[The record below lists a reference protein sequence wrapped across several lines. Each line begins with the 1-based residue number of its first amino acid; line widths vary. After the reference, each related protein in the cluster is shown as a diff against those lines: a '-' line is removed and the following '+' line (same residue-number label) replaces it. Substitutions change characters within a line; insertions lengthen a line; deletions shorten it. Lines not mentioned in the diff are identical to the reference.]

1 MSFAAVCL
9 MVLVAVLMLSCLS
22 SLNVGLGAFAAAWIL
37 GAYVAPW
44 FGVDMTAKTVVAG
57 FPVDLFLNL
66 AGTTLLFSAAQSNGT
81 LGLVVDRAVA
91 LVGARNWSALP
102 IFFLLSAAL
111 AAAGPGNVASTALLA
126 PSAMAVAA
134 RLRIHPAAMIVA
146 VGHGSIAGGMS
157 SITPIGL
164 TILSSFEK
172 LGLSD
177 SFAKI
182 FALNFAANVAAALA
196 GWLIFHH
203 RSAEKS
209 QGEPTVDR
217 PHANSNEPA
226 AHLGSGER
234 PASTV
239 YTSRHGL
246 TLAVIGLLI
255 GAAVVVPNL
264 HVGLAAILGAVVLF
278 LSRKAEE
285 AVAVKSMPWNVILM
299 VSGMATLVAL
309 CEKAGAVGLLSAAM
323 GRVADEGTAAPA
335 AAFVTGV
342 ISIFSS
348 TSGVVLPTFLPATG
362 GFATETGG
370 ALVDVATG
378 IVVGSNLV
386 DVSPLSTIGALCISA
401 AVVSRTDAKRLFNQ
415 TLIWGFAMA
424 PIAALFVF
432 AVTR

>member
-1 MSFAAVCL
+1 MDFATVCL
-9 MVLVAVLMLSCLS
+9 TVLVAVLALSCIT

-44 FGVDMTAKTVVAG
+44 FGVDMNVKTVVAG

-81 LGLVVDRAVA
+81 LGLVVDRAVSF
-91 LVGARNWSALP
+91 VGPRNWSALP
-102 IFFLLSAAL
+102 VFFLLSAGL

-134 RLRIHPAAMIVA
+134 RLRIPPAAMIVA

-164 TILSSFEK
+164 TILMSFEK
-172 LGLSD
+172 LGLSAA
-177 SFAKI
+177 FPTV

-196 GWLIFHH
+196 GCLIFRNRMSDE
-203 RSAEKS
+203 RSEGTEAPVAGVSTTER
-209 QGEPTVDR
+209 E
-217 PHANSNEPA
+217 A
-226 AHLGSGER
+226 AFYS
-234 PASTV
+234 P
-239 YTSRHGL
+239 RHGQ

-255 GAAVVVPNL
+255 VAAIFVPNL
-264 HVGLAAILGAVVLF
+264 HVGLAAMLGAVLLF
-278 LSRKAEE
+278 LLRTAEE
-285 AVAVKSMPWNVILM
+285 GAAIRAMPWNVILM

-309 CEKAGAVGLLSAAM
+309 CEKAGAVGLLSTAM
-323 GRVADEGTAAPA
+323 GRVADARSAAPA
-335 AAFVTGV
+335 AALLTGV

-362 GFATETGG
+362 GFAAETGG
-370 ALVDVATG
+370 DLRNVATA

-401 AVVSRTDAKRLFNQ
+401 AVVSRTNGKRLFNQ

-424 PIAALFVF
+424 PTASLFVF
-432 AVTR
+432 LVTR